1 MIEAPSTTVEES
13 FCKNRDHIL
22 RISVHCTEQI
32 IIPIQVFGCYSA
44 IFSVLFFNE
53 VVETIDR
60 VQVIEALLGIF
71 LRVNI
76 SNSAIGQKVKRLIS
90 SQPISQDQSA

>member
-1 MIEAPSTTVEES
+1 MIEAPPTTAEES

-22 RISVHCTEQI
+22 RISVHCTEQPV
-32 IIPIQVFGCYSA
+32 IPIQVFGCYSA
-44 IFSVLFFNE
+44 VSSVLFFDE
-53 VVETIDR
+53 VVETINR
-60 VQVIEALLGIF
+60 VQVIETLLSIF

-90 SQPISQDQSA
+90 SQPIAQNQSA